1 MMTLNVR
8 SHYSHKSPLRSLFAV
23 ILIGLFSLS
32 ASAQSGELSR
42 VTLKSG
48 AQIVGKV
55 IELDP
60 EKGVKLELA
69 GGKQIEISMDHVEE
83 ITPTTMVSSQIP
95 VQFTKVKERHDWKD
109 KGYYVYGNLGFPLG
123 VDSWGDPSLNVSVLV
138 GGGYTVNKNLSLGL
152 SAGTDFYWWPNS
164 MVHPL
169 ALEVRTRLNQQ
180 SFTPYL
186 SLQGGYG
193 FLGSA
198 EHWSESNSGGLYL
211 SPGLGITSKYREN
224 LAWYFQMGFRS
235 QTINGAYEDGFWD
248 GFNWITRIVEEKITY
263 NRLDLRFGFWFE

>member
-1 MMTLNVR
+1 MTLNLR
-8 SHYSHKSPLRSLFAV
+8 SHYSHKSVLHFLLTMAV
-23 ILIGLFSLS
+23 LALFSLS
-32 ASAQSGELSR
+32 ALAQTDEFSR
-42 VTLKSG
+42 VKLKSG

-60 EKGVKLELA
+60 EKGIKLELA
-69 GGKQIEISMDHVEE
+69 GGKQIEISMEHIDE
-83 ITPTTMVSSQIP
+83 IVPTSVINSTQPIQVR
-95 VQFTKVKERHDWKD
+95 KVKERHDWKD
-109 KGYYVYGNLGFPLG
+109 KGYYIYGNFGFPLG

-138 GGGYTVNKNLSLGL
+138 GGGYTFNKNLSLGL
-152 SAGTDFYWWPNS
+152 TAGTDFYWWPNS
-164 MVHPL
+164 MVYPV

-198 EHWSESNSGGLYL
+198 EYWSENNSGGLHI
-211 SPGLGITSKYREN
+211 SPGVGITSKYREN
-224 LAWYFQMGFRS
+224 LAWYFQMGFRT

-248 GFNWITRIVEEKITY
+248 GFNWVVTTVEEKITY